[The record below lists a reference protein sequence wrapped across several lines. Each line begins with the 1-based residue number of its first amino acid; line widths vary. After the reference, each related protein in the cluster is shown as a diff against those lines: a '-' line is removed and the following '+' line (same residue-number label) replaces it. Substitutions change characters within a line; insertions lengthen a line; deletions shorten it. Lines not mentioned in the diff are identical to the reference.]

1 MKWNKNWMK
10 PWLSSRLKKA
20 KPAGLSI
27 QGGRICL
34 IVLFQGNDY
43 EN

>member
-1 MKWNKNWMK
+1 MELWHTSK
-10 PWLSSRLKKA
+10 LKKA

-27 QGGRICL
+27 QGGTICL